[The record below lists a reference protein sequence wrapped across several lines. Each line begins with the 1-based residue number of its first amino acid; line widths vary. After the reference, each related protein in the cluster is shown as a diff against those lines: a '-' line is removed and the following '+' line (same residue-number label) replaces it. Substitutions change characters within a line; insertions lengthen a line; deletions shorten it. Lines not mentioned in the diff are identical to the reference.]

1 MSPQGL
7 ANCFWALSKLT
18 GSLDRD
24 RIHVADVVMTE
35 VENRIN
41 ELPYFCGGALG
52 GKAQDLASIIWSA
65 AVVTTGQRRSEI
77 SAAPLLAMLAAP
89 TMAAAVELSSRQL
102 TNAAWAMAMV
112 SRDFTKTVEV
122 LVEEALSR
130 PPSARDL
137 DNLCWALAAVR
148 GFSGSML
155 TETIQGVT
163 AVPTLGMLWAL
174 CVTETPGAGPLLM
187 AVVQDGSLD
196 TLVNDSQ
203 SLVQLL
209 WCQAHARA
217 SGSKLLLNTMERVEE
232 LKSLDLSRCAW
243 ACVVLEV
250 RGGKGEEGY
259 EWLGLEV
266 DCCGRLT
273 QNWE

>member
-41 ELPYFCGGALG
+41 EL
-52 GKAQDLASIIWSA
+52 KAQDLASIIWSA

-217 SGSKLLLNTMERVEE
+217 SGSKLLL
-232 LKSLDLSRCAW
+232 LDI
-243 ACVVLEV
+243 
-250 RGGKGEEGY
+250 
-259 EWLGLEV
+259 
-266 DCCGRLT
+266 
-273 QNWE
+273 N